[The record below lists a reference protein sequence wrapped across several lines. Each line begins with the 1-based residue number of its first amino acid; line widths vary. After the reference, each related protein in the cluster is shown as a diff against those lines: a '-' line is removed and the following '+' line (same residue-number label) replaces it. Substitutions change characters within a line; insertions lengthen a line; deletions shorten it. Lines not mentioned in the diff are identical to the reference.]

1 VLNVIRDLMLGPL
14 HSHIFYHAPTNRS
27 SITLAHILPRFA
39 RLPVRNTKNPR
50 VKKTMQAIFVL
61 GACLMLPCLVPLV
74 LQSTRTI
81 VEHIIKGK
89 TAAQVMML
97 WKYKPLNQDDAL

>member
-1 VLNVIRDLMLGPL
+1 MHPLTGQVLHQLII
-14 HSHIFYHAPTNRS
+14 H
-27 SITLAHILPRFA
+27 PRF
-39 RLPVRNTKNPR
+39 LLVSDTKSPR
-50 VKKTMQAIFVL
+50 VKKTMQPTFVMESRTMGLVL